1 MGLRMTGSDILFQS
15 IELACIAAVGASI
28 GSFLNVCIYRIPIGL
43 TVVQPKRSFCPSCRT
58 QIKAIDNIPVIS
70 WLLLG
75 GRCRACH
82 VRIPVWYFLI
92 ELFAG
97 VGSGLAYLK
106 SGLLGASL
114 FLVVYGLLT
123 YAVRTARA
131 GHSTRP
137 RFLVLLI
144 LLAGVLYLQ
153 RQTVSSND
161 LWKIS
166 ICCLSAVLMLC
177 SGYTVPIG
185 KWPQRAV
192 VFAAALTG
200 GWSGALVAA
209 AIFVVYRNR
218 SPDTKDAILLA
229 CLSMGSFFA

>member
-1 MGLRMTGSDILFQS
+1 MIGPDLLLQGLSLV
-15 IELACIAAVGASI
+15 CVAAIGASI

-43 TVVQPKRSFCPSCRT
+43 SVLKPKRSFCPSCRT

-82 VRIPVWYFLI
+82 VHIPVWYFLI

-97 VGSGLAYLK
+97 IGSGLAYLK

-114 FLVVYGLLT
+114 FLIVYSLLA

-131 GHSTRP
+131 GYSTKP
-137 RFLVLLI
+137 RFLGLLI
-144 LLAGVLYLQ
+144 LFAGVLYFQ
-153 RQTVSSND
+153 RQTVSSSD
-161 LWKIS
+161 LWKVIV
-166 ICCLSAVLMLC
+166 CCLAAILVLR
-177 SGYTVPIG
+177 SNYSVSVDRWTR
-185 KWPQRAV
+185 RAV
-192 VFAAALTG
+192 VFAAAFVS
-200 GWSGALVAA
+200 GWLGAIVAA
-209 AIFVVYRNR
+209 VILMFYKDR

-229 CLSMGSFFA
+229 CLSLGSFFA

>member
-1 MGLRMTGSDILFQS
+1 MIGPDLLFQGLS
-15 IELACIAAVGASI
+15 LVCVAAIGASI
-28 GSFLNVCIYRIPIGL
+28 GSFLNVCIYRIPMGL
-43 TVVQPKRSFCPSCRT
+43 SVVQPKRSFCPACRT
-58 QIKAIDNIPVIS
+58 QIKAIDNVPVIS
-70 WLLLG
+70 WLLLK

-97 VGSGLAYLK
+97 IGSGLAYLK
-106 SGLLGASL
+106 SGLLGAFL
-114 FLVVYGLLT
+114 FLIVYALLT

-131 GHSTRP
+131 GHSTKP
-137 RFLVLLI
+137 RFLILLVLL
-144 LLAGVLYLQ
+144 AAVLYFQ
-153 RQTVSSND
+153 RGTVSRND

-177 SGYTVPIG
+177 SGYSVPVG

-200 GWSGALVAA
+200 GWLGAPVGAA
-209 AIFVVYRNR
+209 LFVLYRNR
-218 SPDTKDAILLA
+218 SADAKDAILLA
-229 CLSMGSFFA
+229 CLSIGQILA

>member
-1 MGLRMTGSDILFQS
+1 MIGPDLLFQGLS
-15 IELACIAAVGASI
+15 LACVAAIGASI

-43 TVVQPKRSFCPSCRT
+43 SVVQPKRSFCPSCRT

-97 VGSGLAYLK
+97 IGSGLAYLK

-114 FLVVYGLLT
+114 FLMVYALLA

-131 GHSTRP
+131 GHSTKP
-137 RFLVLLI
+137 RFLALLL

-153 RQTVSSND
+153 RGAESSND
-161 LWKIS
+161 LWKLGV
-166 ICCLSAVLMLC
+166 CCLSAVLMLC
-177 SGYTVPIG
+177 SGYTVPVG
-185 KWPQRAV
+185 KWPQRV
-192 VFAAALTG
+192 LVFAAALIG
-200 GWSGALVAA
+200 GWLGALVAA
-209 AIFVVYRNR
+209 AIFVLYRNR

>member
-1 MGLRMTGSDILFQS
+1 MIGPDLLSQS
-15 IELACIAAVGASI
+15 ILLACIVAIGASI
-28 GSFLNVCIYRIPIGL
+28 GSFLNVCIYRVPIGL
-43 TVVQPKRSFCPSCRT
+43 TVLKPKRSFCPSCRT

-70 WLLLG
+70 WLLLK
-75 GRCRACH
+75 GRCRSCH
-82 VRIPVWYFLI
+82 APIPVWYFLV

-97 VGSGLAYLK
+97 IGSGLAYLR

-114 FLVVYGLLT
+114 FLIVYALLT
-123 YAVRTARA
+123 YAVRAARA
-131 GHSTRP
+131 GHSTKP
-137 RFLVLLI
+137 RLLVLLI

-153 RQTVSSND
+153 RGTVSRND

-166 ICCLSAVLMLC
+166 ICCLSAVFMLC